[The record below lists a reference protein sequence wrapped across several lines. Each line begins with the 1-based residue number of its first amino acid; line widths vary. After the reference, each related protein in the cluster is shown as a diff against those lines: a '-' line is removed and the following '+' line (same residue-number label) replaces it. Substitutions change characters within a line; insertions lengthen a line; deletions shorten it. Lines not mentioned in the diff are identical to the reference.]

1 MNARPLA
8 VLIAGAFGIALAT
21 AAFGAA
27 DKGKAASFGKAQF
40 EARCATCHGTTGKG
54 KGPSATE
61 LDMKVPDLTTLAKR
75 NGGAFP
81 TDLAWQKIDG
91 RPVKYDMARQM
102 PVWGSDFRHEA
113 LASAPR
119 TAAPESYVAAEIS
132 SILEYLK
139 TIQVK

>member
-1 MNARPLA
+1 
-8 VLIAGAFGIALAT
+8 
-21 AAFGAA
+21 
-27 DKGKAASFGKAQF
+27 
-40 EARCATCHGTTGKG
+40 
-54 KGPSATE
+54 
-61 LDMKVPDLTTLAKR
+61 MKVPDLTTLAKR

-81 TDLAWQKIDG
+81 TDIAWQKIDG